1 MLCGNKN
8 PNKLKRS
15 IVVGQE
21 ITQAGAELVEKEGGE
36 GKKRNIFLSL
46 CRDVNSQTGY
56 ISSYTENISFLVG
69 RNENKSLKFRHHRVE
84 KYENFTVFIFVRSP
98 RNANPFSSVCL
109 ILCWFLFKEHS
120 ENI

>member
-1 MLCGNKN
+1 MCGNKN

-21 ITQAGAELVEKEGGE
+21 IIQAGAELVEKEGGE

-69 RNENKSLKFRHHRVE
+69 RNENKS
-84 KYENFTVFIFVRSP
+84 FIGSDITGLRNMRILQFLVSSGALETPILFHLFV
-98 RNANPFSSVCL
+98 
-109 ILCWFLFKEHS
+109 
-120 ENI
+120 